1 MAVTGAKKAP
11 ARTGKSFRR
20 KVAEAL
26 DPDMRRGEGLSLT
39 NMIFATLVILST
51 VVVVLETEPSLF
63 DRHQRVFLV
72 LERIFATIFS
82 IEYVFRAWSAQ
93 ENPQFG
99 RGWKGF
105 LKYVFSIGSLVDL
118 VAIIPTVLLIGGQA
132 TLSLRLFR
140 VLRMLRVARLGRLS
154 NAWEHMVQA
163 LASRR
168 EELFLAF
175 CAGLMLMMLSSTC
188 LYLVEGPVQ
197 PQQFGSIPRA
207 MWWSVVTLTTIGY
220 GDTVPITPLG
230 KFLAAI
236 TALCGIG
243 LIAMPTG
250 IVAAAL
256 SDGVQRRRQAEMQ
269 ARETLQRDKPDDET
283 DSFP

>member
-1 MAVTGAKKAP
+1 MAVTEAKKAP
-11 ARTGKSFRR
+11 ARPGKSLRR

-26 DPDMRRGEGLSLT
+26 DPGLRRGDG
-39 NMIFATLVILST
+39 LST
-51 VVVVLETEPSLF
+51 VNSIFAVLVLGSTALVVAETEPSLF
-63 DRHQRVFLV
+63 LRHERFFLIG
-72 LERIFATIFS
+72 EQAFALIFS
-82 IEYVFRAWSAQ
+82 IEYIFRAWSAQ
-93 ENPQFG
+93 ENPRFG
-99 RGWKGF
+99 PGWKGI
-105 LKYVFSIGSLVDL
+105 LKYVVSLGSLIDL
-118 VAIIPTVLLIGGQA
+118 LAIIPTVLLIGGQA

-154 NAWEHMVQA
+154 NAWRHMAEA

-175 CAGLMLMMLSSTC
+175 CAGLMLMLISSTL
-188 LYLVEGPVQ
+188 LYMVEGPAQ
-197 PQQFGSIPRA
+197 PEQFGSIPRA

-220 GDTVPITPLG
+220 GDSIPITPLG
-230 KFLAAI
+230 KVLAAF

-256 SDGVQRRRQAEMQ
+256 SDGVQRRRIAEEME
-269 ARETLQRDKPDDET
+269 RESLQRDKPDDEV